1 MMVSHR
7 IERSPGVTTK
17 VSYLLSAAFYVCIF
31 ICIIQNVLKLFRGKY
46 NFIFIGLDKMSF
58 NLFVL
63 GHLKESDVISIKIV
77 LFLFWKT

>member
-1 MMVSHR
+1 MMASNR

-17 VSYLLSAAFYVCIF
+17 VSYLLSAAYYICIF
-31 ICIIQNVLKLFRGKY
+31 IFISQNVLKLFRCKY

-58 NLFVL
+58 NLLVL

-77 LFLFWKT
+77 LFLLW